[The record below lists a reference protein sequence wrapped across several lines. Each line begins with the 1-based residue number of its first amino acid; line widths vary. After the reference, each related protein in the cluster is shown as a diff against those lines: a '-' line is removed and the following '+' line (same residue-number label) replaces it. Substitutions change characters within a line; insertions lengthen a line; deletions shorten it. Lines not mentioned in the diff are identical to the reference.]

1 MEKKLTHSK
10 WFLYLTEFFAGM
22 SVMAVELGA
31 SRLMAPYFS
40 SSQIVWTVIIGVI
53 MIAMAVGNIWGG
65 RMADKSKSPDRL
77 YGRVIIAAIW
87 IALIPFAGRWMIA
100 GISFLLATFV
110 TKNFLVWAALAACLV
125 IFAFPCVLLG
135 TVTPSLTKFTV
146 DNLDDTGKTVGQLNA
161 LNTIGSIIG
170 IVYFTFERKKTVAGI
185 IAVVLVAGLCFA
197 LPTYSFAF
205 WESDLALEDESIYNY
220 LQVKDD
226 DHTTTLSTNVLFG
239 VQSVQNKDG
248 KLTGM
253 YYDYALAAP
262 CMAGMD
268 GTDNTGRSAM
278 ILGMG
283 SGTYAGYCVR
293 YFPGM
298 TVQGAEIDGK
308 IADIA
313 RTYFGLPE
321 EVEVAVAD
329 GRAYLTASEEKFDVV
344 MVDAYQDITIPFQL
358 SSREFFAA
366 VAEHLKPEGVM
377 VVNLNMTSREDG
389 SINQYLCDTMA
400 SVFAYTY
407 LADVPGNT
415 NTEVFCTNAPGLPE
429 RFAASRAALTDGDY
443 AAMMAEVAA
452 DLTVYTGG
460 DCLLTDDRA
469 PVEVLGMRVLDELI
483 AGELDYYREN
493 FSLQEILGMLG

>member
-1 MEKKLTHSK
+1 
-10 WFLYLTEFFAGM
+10 
-22 SVMAVELGA
+22 
-31 SRLMAPYFS
+31 
-40 SSQIVWTVIIGVI
+40 
-53 MIAMAVGNIWGG
+53 
-65 RMADKSKSPDRL
+65 
-77 YGRVIIAAIW
+77 
-87 IALIPFAGRWMIA
+87 
-100 GISFLLATFV
+100 
-110 TKNFLVWAALAACLV
+110 
-125 IFAFPCVLLG
+125 
-135 TVTPSLTKFTV
+135 
-146 DNLDDTGKTVGQLNA
+146 
-161 LNTIGSIIG
+161 
-170 IVYFTFERKKTVAGI
+170 
-185 IAVVLVAGLCFA
+185 
-197 LPTYSFAF
+197 
-205 WESDLALEDESIYNY
+205 
-220 LQVKDD
+220 
-226 DHTTTLSTNVLFG
+226 
-239 VQSVQNKDG
+239 
-248 KLTGM
+248 
-253 YYDYALAAP
+253 
-262 CMAGMD
+262 
-268 GTDNTGRSAM
+268 
-278 ILGMG
+278 MG

-329 GRAYLTASEEKFDVV
+329 GRAYLTASEKKFDVI